1 MERANILVKD
11 NTVGIN
17 IPISKSNIDVERRIV
32 SGWATIDNVDQM
44 LDKVTAEA
52 SLRAFNKFRGNVREM
67 HDKKTAVGKV
77 VHFNQKEFMTNGKAY
92 TGIYV
97 DVYVSKGAE
106 STWQKV
112 LDGTLSAFSVYGPIL
127 EISKQYD
134 VDKETIV
141 KVVTDYELIELSLVD
156 NPGNELCN
164 VVSISKNKE
173 GIAENVDLMNVFWCE
188 DDKLAEAYSDFDEK
202 KCMTCTKQMEIIGTY
217 ESVDDGKEEFETELV
232 KILKD
237 QGKITKNL
245 GELNEELDE
254 TKGGSQMSEVEK
266 EKVEAVAEVEE
277 TEEAKVETEETSEK
291 EVEVVKEPDLVS
303 IGKALESIQES
314 ITKASAETREE
325 TLTKI
330 QEAVASVEASVATQL
345 EDLRKSYSKL
355 EEEVK
360 VVKDG
365 LGAVEKSL
373 STVSESLEKSS
384 AVQKSSNVE
393 PELIK
398 KGPENT
404 KSWSGSFLPR
414 SYDQ

>member
-1 MERANILVKD
+1 MEKAEILIKD

-52 SLRAFNKFRGNVREM
+52 SLKAFNRFRGNVREM
-67 HDKKTAVGKV
+67 HDAKTAVGKV
-77 VHFNQKEFMTNGKAY
+77 VHFNQKEFMADGKVY

-134 VDKETIV
+134 VDKETVV
-141 KVVTDYELIELSLVD
+141 KVITDYELIELSLVD

-173 GIAENVDLMNVFWCE
+173 GIAENIQIENVFWCE
-188 DDKLAEAYSDFDEK
+188 EDKVAEAHNDVDET
-202 KCMTCTKQMEIIGTY
+202 KCLICKKQMELIGTY
-217 ESVDDGKEEFETELV
+217 ESVDDCKEEFETELI

-237 QGKITKNL
+237 QGKIRKDL
-245 GELNEELDE
+245 DELMDVDE
-254 TKGGSQMSEVEK
+254 TKGGSEMPEEVEK
-266 EKVEAVAEVEE
+266 EEVEAVAEVEE

-291 EVEVVKEPDLVS
+291 EVEDVKEPDLVA

-345 EDLRKSYSKL
+345 DDLRKSYSQL

-360 VVKDG
+360 TVKTG

-384 AVQKSSNVE
+384 AVQKSLNVE
-393 PELIK
+393 DESKVLEK
-398 KGPENT
+398 KKN
-404 KSWSGSFLPR
+404 SWSGSFLPNN
-414 SYDQ
+414 YDQ